1 MEYDIYMPKLK
12 RIKRQWVYFVLFI
25 ILFIMVLG
33 LNSRLSE
40 YFRLSSQQ
48 DEMEE
53 RINGLIS
60 TQIALDTQIAYAES
74 DKAAEE
80 WARTYERKVLPG
92 DQVIIPLPQGTI
104 TPEVNYLTTP
114 TPLNFENW
122 QIWWDLF
129 CE

>member
-1 MEYDIYMPKLK
+1 MLKLK
-12 RIKRQWVYFVLFI
+12 RIKRQWVYVVLLI

-40 YFRLSSQQ
+40 YLRLSSQK
-48 DEMEE
+48 DEMDE
-53 RINGLIS
+53 RIARLRS
-60 TQIALDTQIAYAES
+60 TQIALETQIAYADS

-92 DQVIIPLPQGTI
+92 DQVIIPLPLGNVAS
-104 TPEVNYLTTP
+104 EVNYLETP
-114 TPLNFENW
+114 TPDNMENW

-129 CE
+129 FE